1 MNREFEAR
9 FTAILL
15 TLLTVAAILFAG
27 FNYKIEHQSAIPD
40 DGAWWIEH
48 NGRLVAD
55 RLEPGGPAERAG
67 IRRGDEVVSINGRA
81 VSTAAAVT
89 RQLYYS
95 GVWSKTTYSLTR
107 GSVPLDVEVVL
118 VPAERSMND
127 WLRLIALIYLGIGL
141 YVLLRRWTAVGSTHF
156 FIFCLVSFV
165 FYSLHYTGKFNAF
178 DWIVLWANEL
188 AWLLQPA
195 LFLHFVLTF
204 PERRPFVNKNRWS
217 IPLLYLPG
225 LVLLA
230 GQVLAFQLLK
240 ASAGLLFELNRIHWA
255 YLTIFFVSAAG
266 VLWRNYQQ
274 ATTPILRQQMKWI
287 TRGTILAITPFTL
300 FYVLPYLLGV
310 MPSPTM
316 KVSVLSLGLLPL
328 TFGYAIFRYRLMDV
342 DLIFKR
348 GMAYTLAAAAIVG
361 AYFAGVAAIAELVH
375 MRVPSTGPW
384 GLMVAVVVTA
394 LLFDPVRKWIQEKL
408 DQYFFRTGYDYRRTL
423 IEFGRDLSSETDLD
437 KMLSSL
443 VDRLARTLLVDRI
456 AIFLGNSDSTRF
468 ELSKS
473 FGIAHVSGLDL
484 AFLAKPRAEDTAGH
498 IFFENTHQ
506 LPRENALAQ
515 EAIGRLDL
523 NYYIPC
529 HARQKTIAF
538 LGLGKTREGD
548 FLSSED
554 VELLEALAGY
564 IGIAIQNGRLYASL
578 EQKVTEY
585 ERLKDFNEN
594 IVESINVGVMAVD
607 LQDRVESWNSQ
618 MEVMYAQPR
627 WQVVGRSL
635 SEVFPTSFVE
645 EFYRVRQNPGI
656 HNLYKFRLG
665 TPTGESRIV
674 NVAIAPLV
682 SRKFNVVGRL
692 VIIDDITER
701 VDLEVQL
708 TQADKL
714 SSIGLLAAGV
724 AHEVNTPLAVISSY
738 TQMLAKQL
746 QSDPQKAGV
755 LDKITKQTFRA
766 SEIVNNLLNFSRT
779 TGTELTEVSLNKVIS
794 DTLALLEHQF
804 RVAQIQV
811 QPELYE
817 NLPLIQGNAGRLQ
830 QVFLNLFLN
839 AKDAMATSGGGV
851 LNVATTN
858 GEFVSV
864 RVTDT
869 GSGIAQENIQRIYDP
884 FFTTKT
890 APAEGQS
897 RGTGLGLSVT
907 YGIIQEHAGSIR
919 VESRPGE
926 GTTFTL
932 DFPLISTRKA
942 VHV

>member
-1 MNREFEAR
+1 M
-9 FTAILL
+9 
-15 TLLTVAAILFAG
+15 
-27 FNYKIEHQSAIPD
+27 
-40 DGAWWIEH
+40 
-48 NGRLVAD
+48 
-55 RLEPGGPAERAG
+55 
-67 IRRGDEVVSINGRA
+67 
-81 VSTAAAVT
+81 T

-95 GVWSKTTYSLTR
+95 GVWSKATYSLVR

-141 YVLLRRWTAVGSTHF
+141 YVLMRRWTAVGSTHF
-156 FIFCLVSFV
+156 YIFCLVSFV

-178 DWIVLWANEL
+178 DWIVLWANEV

-204 PERRPFVNKNRWS
+204 PERREFVSKHRWS

-225 LVLLA
+225 VVLL
-230 GQVLAFQLLK
+230 GIQVLALEYLK
-240 ASAGLLFELNRIHWA
+240 ASASLLFESEPRALGLSDGLLR
-255 YLTIFFVSAAG
+255 LGGGGSVEQLSA
-266 VLWRNYQQ
+266 Q
-274 ATTPILRQQMKWI
+274 ATTPILRQQLKWI

-300 FYVLPYLLGV
+300 FYVLPYLFGV
-310 MPSPTM
+310 MPSLTM

-375 MRVPSTGPW
+375 TRVPSSGPY
-384 GLMVAVVVTA
+384 GLMIAVVVTA

-408 DQYFFRTGYDYRRTL
+408 DQFFFRTGYDYRRTL
-423 IEFGRDLSSETDLD
+423 IEFGRELSSETDLD

-456 AIFLGNSDSTRF
+456 AIFLGNSDSSRF

-473 FGIAHVSGLDL
+473 FGIAHVTGLDL
-484 AFLAKPRAEDTAGH
+484 SFLAKPRIEDAAGH

-506 LPRENALAQ
+506 LPRENAAAQ

-538 LGLGKTREGD
+538 LGLGKTMQGD

-578 EQKVTEY
+578 EQKVSEY

-607 LQDRVESWNSQ
+607 LQDRIESWNSQ

-635 SEVFPTSFVE
+635 SEVFPAAFAE

-656 HNLYKFRLG
+656 HNLYKFRLA

-674 NVAIAPLV
+674 NVAMAPLV
-682 SRKFNVVGRL
+682 TRKFNVVGRL
-692 VIIDDITER
+692 VIMDDITER
-701 VDLEVQL
+701 IELEVQL

-746 QSDPQKAGV
+746 QSDPQKAGL

-779 TGTELTEVSLNKVIS
+779 TGTELTEVSLNKVIA

-804 RVAQIQV
+804 KVAHIQV

-817 NLPLIQGNAGRLQ
+817 NLPSIQGNAGRLQ

-839 AKDAMATSGGGV
+839 AKDAMDAG
-851 LNVATTN
+851 
-858 GEFVSV
+858 
-864 RVTDT
+864 
-869 GSGIAQENIQRIYDP
+869 
-884 FFTTKT
+884 
-890 APAEGQS
+890 AEC
-897 RGTGLGLSVT
+897 
-907 YGIIQEHAGSIR
+907 
-919 VESRPGE
+919 
-926 GTTFTL
+926 
-932 DFPLISTRKA
+932 
-942 VHV
+942 